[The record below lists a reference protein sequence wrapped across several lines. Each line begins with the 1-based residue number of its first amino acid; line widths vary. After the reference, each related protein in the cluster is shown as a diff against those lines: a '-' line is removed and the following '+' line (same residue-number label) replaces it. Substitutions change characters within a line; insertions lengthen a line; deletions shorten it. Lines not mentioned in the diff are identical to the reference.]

1 MEHSRQTT
9 ISRRS
14 ALIEPLGTDYAV
26 ACGED
31 GNGGRSAA
39 LNALF
44 DEWRAKRDGEPIEGI
59 AKFGTVDWI
68 FREYKLSVAY
78 QERVSARTRPDY
90 DAR

>member
-9 ISRRS
+9 ISRWS

-31 GNGGRSAA
+31 GGRAAA

-59 AKFGTVDWI
+59 A
-68 FREYKLSVAY
+68 
-78 QERVSARTRPDY
+78 
-90 DAR
+90 